1 LSHRISLA
9 PLFIVMAWGAAAQES
24 PGALSIEQAVAEA
37 ARNNPGVLAEQLGLS
52 VAETTLITAGLRPNP
67 VLSYSLDHLD
77 WLGTGFSDANGGGP
91 TETAIR
97 VDLPIERRGKR
108 ESRLDTAGFARK
120 IAEAKLADTLRRL
133 RQDVTLACID
143 VMEAKAR
150 LALANDNLR
159 SLEGIVQLN
168 LTRVNAGA
176 IPPVELTRSRVAM
189 LQFRANVRTAELSL
203 ATARTKL
210 QILLGRRAGAA
221 PVDITSEIKV
231 APVQQ
236 PLDREKIQADALTAR
251 PDLLAARLEQ
261 ARSQSELRL
270 QIAQGKV
277 DYTVGMEYRRQ
288 QGVNGRGNSLGFF
301 FSAPLPVF
309 NRNQGEIARVRAEQ
323 NQIRKNIESLQSQVA
338 GEVAT
343 AYQEFEAAR
352 QMIGE
357 IERDLLRPSTEARD
371 TTAYVYRAGA
381 SSLIDVLDAQRAF
394 NETMSAYYDAQAAYR
409 RAATRLASVAGQEVI
424 P

>member
-1 LSHRISLA
+1 
-9 PLFIVMAWGAAAQES
+9 M
-24 PGALSIEQAVAEA
+24 
-37 ARNNPGVLAEQLGLS
+37 
-52 VAETTLITAGLRPNP
+52 
-67 VLSYSLDHLD
+67 
-77 WLGTGFSDANGGGP
+77 
-91 TETAIR
+91 
-97 VDLPIERRGKR
+97 
-108 ESRLDTAGFARK
+108 
-120 IAEAKLADTLRRL
+120 
-133 RQDVTLACID
+133 
-143 VMEAKAR
+143 
-150 LALANDNLR
+150 
-159 SLEGIVQLN
+159 
-168 LTRVNAGA
+168 
-176 IPPVELTRSRVAM
+176 
-189 LQFRANVRTAELSL
+189 
-203 ATARTKL
+203 
-210 QILLGRRAGAA
+210 
-221 PVDITSEIKV
+221 
-231 APVQQ
+231 QQ
-236 PLDREKIQADALTAR
+236 PLDREKIQTDALAAR

-288 QGVNGRGNSLGFF
+288 QGINGKGNSLGFF

-338 GEVAT
+338 GEVAS